1 MLLLAA
7 ILAASLQS
15 SPPLQLGTI
24 EGLVTTAGSTRT
36 PIAGTSIKVSDPRRM
51 STFSAETMTDEA
63 GHFSVPDV
71 PAGTYVIEISHEGFG
86 YHQASASAFKTSVT
100 VNAGRS
106 ARIPEVSLAAAGV
119 ISGHVLDTDDR
130 GVSAAVEILQM
141 STDRLGHRIWVHL
154 PGKTLT
160 DEQGAFRKTVF
171 GSGDY
176 YVRAIVESGVVPLT
190 IYYPETT
197 EGSRAVPV
205 FLPESSESVANIRIG
220 SAINAKGFKISG
232 KVVQPTLT
240 VRSPFVRLALT
251 EYDPDGPIDDSPVT
265 SVQNSLRA
273 NDDSGDFE
281 FQGIRPGKYELSA
294 NVGINGISNT
304 ARAAIVIRDSDVDG
318 VELAVRP
325 PFSVNGSLVIDGEP
339 QDVQFAGG
347 GFPTDEQ
354 VPLVEVALDPVNGRL
369 TNGSG
374 FHAGVDITGKKFSFW
389 GIPEGDYKINA
400 RLLTDGKP
408 SGQNLYI
415 EDIRAGGQSVI
426 DIDLRVGIDPV
437 GSIEVV
443 VGTKGGTIA
452 GEIAGNGYNL
462 NGYNLSAMLVL
473 IPEKST
479 STAASPYSL
488 TLVSDGHFQVSGIAP
503 GNYKLFGVPFVNE
516 PIPYGSSDFI
526 DRYKSRAL
534 GVTVQKGVTSGGLK
548 VPLLSLDK

>member
-1 MLLLAA
+1 
-7 ILAASLQS
+7 
-15 SPPLQLGTI
+15 
-24 EGLVTTAGSTRT
+24 
-36 PIAGTSIKVSDPRRM
+36 
-51 STFSAETMTDEA
+51 
-63 GHFSVPDV
+63 
-71 PAGTYVIEISHEGFG
+71 
-86 YHQASASAFKTSVT
+86 
-100 VNAGRS
+100 
-106 ARIPEVSLAAAGV
+106 
-119 ISGHVLDTDDR
+119 
-130 GVSAAVEILQM
+130 
-141 STDRLGHRIWVHL
+141 
-154 PGKTLT
+154 
-160 DEQGAFRKTVF
+160 
-171 GSGDY
+171 
-176 YVRAIVESGVVPLT
+176 
-190 IYYPETT
+190 
-197 EGSRAVPV
+197 V
-205 FLPESSESVANIRIG
+205 FLPEGFESIANIRIG

-232 KVVQPTLT
+232 KVVQPTGT

-251 EYDPDGPIDDSPVT
+251 EFDPDGPIDDSPAT

-281 FQGIRPGKYELSA
+281 FQGIRPGDYELSA

-304 ARAAIVIRDSDVDG
+304 ANAAIVIRDSDVVG

-325 PFSVNGSLVIDGEP
+325 PFVVNGSLVIDGEP

-347 GFPTDEQ
+347 FPTGEQ
-354 VPLVEVALDPVNGRL
+354 VPLVELALDPVNGRL
-369 TNGSG
+369 TNGRG
-374 FHAGVDITGKKFSFW
+374 FHAGVDDTGKNFSFR
-389 GIPEGDYKINA
+389 IPEGDYKISA

-415 EDIRAGGQSVI
+415 EDIRAGSQSVI

-443 VGTKGGTIA
+443 IGTKGGTIA

-462 NGYNLSAMLVL
+462 NGYNLPAMLVL

-479 STAASPYSL
+479 SSNTSPSSI

-503 GNYKLFGVPFVNE
+503 GNYKLFGVPFANE
-516 PIPYGSSDFI
+516 PLPYGSPDFF

>member
-15 SPPLQLGTI
+15 SPPPQLGTI
-24 EGLVTTAGSTRT
+24 EGLVTRAGSTRT
-36 PIAGTSIKVSDPRRM
+36 PIVGASIKVSDPRQM
-51 STFSAETMTDEA
+51 STFSSETTTDAA

-71 PAGTYVIEISHEGFG
+71 PAGTYAIEISHEGFG
-86 YHQASASAFKTSVT
+86 YRQASVSAFKTSVT
-100 VNAGRS
+100 VTAGRS
-106 ARIPEVSLAAAGV
+106 ARVPEVLLTAAGV
-119 ISGHVLDTDDR
+119 ISGHVLDTDDK

-141 STDRLGHRIWVHL
+141 RTDQLGRKVWEHL

-160 DEQGAFRKTVF
+160 DDQGAFRKTVF

-176 YVRAIVESGVVPLT
+176 YVRAIVETGAVPLT

-205 FLPESSESVANIRIG
+205 FLPENSESVANIRIG

-232 KVVQPTLT
+232 KVVQPNVS

-251 EYDPDGPIDDSPVT
+251 EFDPDGPIDDSPAT
-265 SVQNSLRA
+265 SIQNSLRA

-281 FQGIRPGKYELSA
+281 FQGIRPGDYELSA

-304 ARAAIVIRDSDVDG
+304 ANAAIVIRDSDVGG

-325 PFSVNGSLVIDGEP
+325 PFFVNGSLVIDGEP

-347 GFPTDEQ
+347 FPTGEQ
-354 VPLVEVALDPVNGRL
+354 VPLVELALDPVNGRL
-369 TNGSG
+369 TNGRG
-374 FHAGVDITGKKFSFW
+374 FHAYVDNTGKNFSFR
-389 GIPEGDYKINA
+389 IPEGDYKISA

-415 EDIRAGGQSVI
+415 ADIRAGGRSVI
-426 DIDLRVGIDPV
+426 DNDLRVGIDPV

-462 NGYNLSAMLVL
+462 NGYNLPALLVL

-479 STAASPYSL
+479 SSNASPSSI

-503 GNYKLFGVPFVNE
+503 GNYRLFGVPLANE
-516 PIPYGSSDFI
+516 PIPYGSPDFI

-548 VPLLSLDK
+548 VPLLSLEK